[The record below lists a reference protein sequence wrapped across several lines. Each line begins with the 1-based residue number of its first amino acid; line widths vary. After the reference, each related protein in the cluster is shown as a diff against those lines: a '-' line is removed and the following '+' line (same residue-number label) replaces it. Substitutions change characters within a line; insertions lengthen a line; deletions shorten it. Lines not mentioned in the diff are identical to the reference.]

1 MKKLL
6 GMIILNYYY
15 LDCENSFMVLY
26 ICLNIKL
33 YILNMFNLLYVNYT
47 LIRHRKEEKEGRK
60 GRGREGGKEKKI
72 KIVSEL

>member
-47 LIRHRKEEKEGRK
+47 LIRHRKE
-60 GRGREGGKEKKI
+60 GRGEGGKEERKRK
-72 KIVSEL
+72 